1 MIDPHILSP
10 FSDLEMF
17 THDCPEQNNCA
28 SILIVDD
35 DNDTTD
41 LLRII
46 LENKEYRVFTANS
59 GEQGI
64 RLLQLYSPNIMVI
77 DLLMPDMDGL
87 NLLQKVRQFSNI
99 PILVVSALSRPN
111 IVEQALDSGA
121 DDFIVK
127 PMSSSVLVASIKNL
141 VRRSQTEN
149 LSQ

>member
-1 MIDPHILSP
+1 MIGPRYQTPVTELKIFES
-10 FSDLEMF
+10 SGSTELERKK
-17 THDCPEQNNCA
+17 
-28 SILIVDD
+28 ILIVDD

-46 LENKEYRVFTANS
+46 LETRDYEVFTANS

-64 RLLQLYSPNIMVI
+64 NTLRSNAPDIMVI
-77 DLLMPDMDGL
+77 DLLMPDMDGM
-87 NLLQKVRQFSNI
+87 KVVQTVRKFCNI

-127 PMSSSVLVASIKNL
+127 PMSSSVLVASINKL
-141 VRRSQTEN
+141 VRRSQKYCF
-149 LSQ
+149 S

>member
-1 MIDPHILSP
+1 MNSSHINSP
-10 FSDLEMF
+10 LSDLEMF
-17 THDCPEQNNCA
+17 TQDFDQRNRCTK
-28 SILIVDD
+28 ILIVDD

-41 LLRII
+41 LLRIM
-46 LENKEYRVFTANS
+46 LETKDYKVYTANS

-64 RLLQLYSPNIMVI
+64 HLVKLYSPDIMVI

-87 NLLQKVRQFSNI
+87 NLLQRVRQFSNI

-111 IVEQALDSGA
+111 IVEQALDGGA

-141 VRRSQTEN
+141 VRRSQSEN
-149 LSQ
+149 L